1 MLQLGRKV
9 ANDADF
15 YQHFVR
21 YVLAFMTEPSQFVHF
36 RSELVH
42 AVQRHVRHSLVAV
55 TWCALSLAS
64 DKYFSEKS
72 TAYGWEPEEEDD
84 IAGRWFE
91 FISSAFLP
99 AQTTRKVD
107 ITVLRKWISDFKSL
121 QTRDVGPYTGCELC
135 TSKCFYSYDVP
146 KMITEDIRTTFDALL
161 AISDIA
167 TAVGYMRL
175 QTGRMIAS
183 YEMDL
188 AFCSTLHIVSRK
200 PLSDEGQE
208 EFMLAARQ
216 ECERQY
222 AAVAQPTSQERDD
235 WLDIICKTAMARSH
249 WREIY
254 AEQMEKYNITPDEV
268 EERLQKETRDTT
280 SPVRQQVFEIIVRQA
295 MAGTPWRIICAAAM
309 EFNGITADEVEA
321 EVNRRR
327 KE

>member
-1 MLQLGRKV
+1 
-9 ANDADF
+9 
-15 YQHFVR
+15 
-21 YVLAFMTEPSQFVHF
+21 
-36 RSELVH
+36 
-42 AVQRHVRHSLVAV
+42 
-55 TWCALSLAS
+55 
-64 DKYFSEKS
+64 
-72 TAYGWEPEEEDD
+72 
-84 IAGRWFE
+84 
-91 FISSAFLP
+91 
-99 AQTTRKVD
+99 
-107 ITVLRKWISDFKSL
+107 
-121 QTRDVGPYTGCELC
+121 
-135 TSKCFYSYDVP
+135 
-146 KMITEDIRTTFDALL
+146 
-161 AISDIA
+161 
-167 TAVGYMRL
+167 
-175 QTGRMIAS
+175 MIAS

-254 AEQMEKYNITPDEV
+254 AEQMQKYNITPDEV
-268 EERLQKETRDTT
+268 EERLQTETRDTT

-295 MAGTPWRIICAAAM
+295 MAGNPWRIICAAAM